1 MSDIGPPP
9 AYGGKRLVLLYHDLR
24 DRLAGRKARANAR
37 WGWVHPPPGRG
48 RLIWLRAGASRA
60 SVLLAA
66 DLLAAIR
73 QTRQDVRLVLSFESD
88 YPELY
93 APRLQGLKKVG
104 VGYGHCDTPGAV
116 RRVFER
122 LDPFAV
128 IAVGEPPGPR
138 FLDYLASDYNGH
150 SLAFQLEAPL
160 QRGRFELACPP
171 YGVTAGAACAEHE
184 SPCDMHTLL
193 VQAQV
198 EPSLGGVLRGSRDQL
213 RLLWLGGVQASE
225 LYALRQAWHAHP
237 LSDNAVLCLSPTAG
251 ESLGQAAGL
260 QRFSQWSR
268 TAVAPGTLMCMD
280 EPRWLAAVAASADAI
295 HLLRAERPVLWQAL
309 AGGAPLSLGPEL
321 SPPPLPDLQTLPRL
335 EKPGELFA
343 HWQAQLSDPLA
354 TRRRGDQARR
364 LFWQARR
371 QAEQVSR
378 RLLQRI
384 YQW

>member
-1 MSDIGPPP
+1 MSDTGPPP

-24 DRLAGRKARANAR
+24 DRLAGHKARANAR

-48 RLIWLRAGASRA
+48 RLIWLRAGASRT
-60 SVLLAA
+60 SVRLAA

-93 APRLQGLKKVG
+93 TLRLQGLKKIA
-104 VGYGHCDTPGAV
+104 VGYGHCDTPGTV
-116 RRVFER
+116 RRIFR
-122 LDPFAV
+122 HLDPFAV
-128 IAVGEPPGPR
+128 IAVGETPGPR
-138 FLDYLASDYNGH
+138 FLDYLASDYHGH
-150 SLAFQLEAPL
+150 SLAFQMEAPL
-160 QRGRFELACPP
+160 QRGHFELACPP
-171 YGVTAGAACAEHE
+171 YGVNPGTACVEHE
-184 SPCDMHTLL
+184 QACDMHTLL

-198 EPSLGGVLRGSRDQL
+198 EPSLGGILRGNRDSL
-213 RLLWLGGVQASE
+213 RLLWLGGIQASE
-225 LYALRQAWHAHP
+225 LDGLRQAWHAHP
-237 LSDNAVLCLSPTAG
+237 LSDDAVLCLSPDTDA
-251 ESLGQAAGL
+251 SLGEIAGL
-260 QRFSQWSR
+260 QPFSQWPR
-268 TAVAPGTLMCMD
+268 TAVTPGTLMLMD
-280 EPRWLAAVAASADAI
+280 EARWLGAVAASADAI

-321 SPPPLPDLQTLPRL
+321 APPPLPELQNLPRL
-335 EKPGELFA
+335 KKPAELFD
-343 HWQAQLSDPLA
+343 HWQTRLANPLA
-354 TRRRGDQARR
+354 ARRQGDQARR